1 MRSKLWITTLSSLV
15 LASGCAPPSSSYGD
29 IARPLLFGGDAT
41 IDWLAE
47 YDEALLQQIVT
58 HNEQVAELAK

>member
-1 MRSKLWITTLSSLV
+1 MRSKLWIATLSSLV
-15 LASGCAPPSSSYGD
+15 LASGCVPPGSNYGD
-29 IARPLLFGGDAT
+29 IAKPILFGGEAT

-47 YDEALLQQIVT
+47 YDEPLLRQIVT